1 MSLIRLFL
9 LLATTASLVA
19 ADNPFTKK
27 TASKG
32 EAKATAK
39 TEDKAAAPAEKAVP
53 RTELKALVAPGASLK
68 FDFPELTVDRHGAL
82 AACHVKLPA
91 GYEAGKKYPLVAWLG
106 GGEGGNNPS
115 GSFLPEG
122 DFILVGLPYPKG
134 ANNPAQANMVGDY
147 GKVWTYQRFML
158 DEIAKVIPNVDKSR
172 SIIAGFSN
180 GGHSID
186 GMLRLSSG
194 PKLTDY
200 FGIFI
205 FADGGGT
212 AYSSKGNLPNLAG
225 KFAYAC
231 WGGEKGSNKPATS
244 QLPKALKAKG
254 ATVVGSEMA
263 GVGHAFAE
271 SEHAKVAEWLE
282 KVALAAPAK
291 K

>member
-1 MSLIRLFL
+1 MSLVRLCL
-9 LLATTASLVA
+9 LLATATLAA
-19 ADNPFTKK
+19 ADKP
-27 TASKG
+27 
-32 EAKATAK
+32 EAK
-39 TEDKAAAPAEKAVP
+39 PAVVAVP
-53 RTELKALVAPGASLK
+53 RTELKAKVAPGASLK
-68 FDFPELTVDRHGAL
+68 FDFPELTVDRRGAL
-82 AACHVKLPA
+82 AACNVQLPA
-91 GYEAGKKYPLVAWLG
+91 GYDAAKKIPLVAWLA
-106 GGEGGNNPS
+106 GGEGGNMPS
-115 GSFLPEG
+115 KAFLPEG

-147 GKVWTYQRFML
+147 GKVWAYHRFML
-158 DEIAKVIPNVDKSR
+158 DEIAKVIPNIDKSR
-172 SIIAGFSN
+172 SVIAGFSN

-200 FGIFI
+200 FGIFV

-212 AYSSKGNLPNLAG
+212 AYSSKGNLPDLKG

-231 WGGEKGSNKPATS
+231 WGGEKGSNKPNTS

-263 GVGHAFAE
+263 GVGHAFADTE
-271 SEHAKVAEWLE
+271 YPKVAEWLE
-282 KVALAAPAK
+282 KVALAAPVAPTK

>member
-1 MSLIRLFL
+1 MNLARLFL
-9 LLATTASLVA
+9 LLLISGALIGADKPA
-19 ADNPFTKK
+19 AK
-27 TASKG
+27 
-32 EAKATAK
+32 
-39 TEDKAAAPAEKAVP
+39 KAAAKGDEKTVAPAEKAIP
-53 RTELKALVAPGASLK
+53 RTELKASVAPGASLK
-68 FDFPELTVDRHGAL
+68 FDFPELTVDRHGAM
-82 AACHVKLPA
+82 AACNVKLPA

-134 ANNPAQANMVGDY
+134 ANNPVQANMVGDFA
-147 GKVWTYQRFML
+147 KIWTYQRFML
-158 DEIAKVIPNVDKSR
+158 DEIAKVVPNIDKSH

-180 GGHSID
+180 GGHAID

-194 PKLTDY
+194 PKLTEY
-200 FGIFI
+200 FGVFI

-212 AYSSKGNLPNLAG
+212 TYTSKGSLADLKG

-231 WGGEKGSNKPATS
+231 WGSEKGSNKAATS

-271 SEHAKVAEWLE
+271 TEHPKVAEWLA
-282 KVALAAPAK
+282 KVALAPPAK

>member
-1 MSLIRLFL
+1 MNLARLFL
-9 LLATTASLVA
+9 LLAISGALLGANKLA
-19 ADNPFTKK
+19 AKIAAAKGDEK
-27 TASKG
+27 TV
-32 EAKATAK
+32 
-39 TEDKAAAPAEKAVP
+39 APAEKAVP
-53 RTELKALVAPGASLK
+53 RTELKAAVAPSASLK
-68 FDFPELTVDRHGAL
+68 FDFPELIVDRHGAM
-82 AACHVKLPA
+82 AACNVKLPA

-134 ANNPAQANMVGDY
+134 ANNPTQANMVGDY
-147 GKVWTYQRFML
+147 AKVWAYQRFML
-158 DEIAKVIPNVDKSR
+158 DEIAKVVPNIDKSH
-172 SIIAGFSN
+172 SIVAGFSN
-180 GGHSID
+180 GGHAID

-200 FGIFI
+200 FSVFI

-212 AYSSKGNLPNLAG
+212 AYTSKGNLPNLRD

-231 WGGEKGSNKPATS
+231 WGSEKGSNKPATS
-244 QLPKALKAKG
+244 LLPKALKSKG

-263 GVGHAFAE
+263 GVGHSFAAT
-271 SEHAKVAEWLE
+271 EHPKIAEWLS
-282 KVALAAPAK
+282 KVALVEPAK

>member
-1 MSLIRLFL
+1 MTLARLFL
-9 LLATTASLVA
+9 LLAISGVLVA
-19 ADNPFTKK
+19 ADKPSAKK
-27 TASKG
+27 TSTKG
-32 EAKATAK
+32 EEKATAP
-39 TEDKAAAPAEKAVP
+39 TEKAVP
-53 RTELKALVAPGASLK
+53 RTELKAQVAPGASLK

-82 AACHVKLPA
+82 AACHLTLPA
-91 GYEAGKKYPLVAWLG
+91 GYEAAKKYPLVVWLG
-106 GGEGGNNPS
+106 GGEGGNQPS
-115 GSFLPEG
+115 GAFLPAG

-147 GKVWTYQRFML
+147 AKVWTYQRFIL
-158 DEIAKVIPNVDKSR
+158 DEIAKVIPNIDKSH

-180 GGHSID
+180 GGHAID

-200 FGIFI
+200 FGVFI

-212 AYSSKGNLPNLAG
+212 VYSSKGNLPSLKG

-231 WGGEKGSNKPATS
+231 WGSEKGSNKLATS
-244 QLPKALKAKG
+244 QLPKALKSKG

-263 GVGHAFAE
+263 GTGHAFAVT
-271 SEHAKVAEWLE
+271 EHPKVAEWLTN
-282 KVALAAPAK
+282 VAFATPAK

>member
-1 MSLIRLFL
+1 MNLVRVLAL
-9 LLATTASLVA
+9 LVFAASLNG
-19 ADNPFTKK
+19 ADKPDKP
-27 TASKG
+27 
-32 EAKATAK
+32 EAK
-39 TEDKAAAPAEKAVP
+39 PAEKAVP
-53 RTELKALVAPGASLK
+53 RVELKAQVASGAALK
-68 FDFPELTVDRHGAL
+68 FDFPELTVDRHGAM
-82 AACHVKLPA
+82 AACNVKLPV

-147 GKVWTYQRFML
+147 AKVWAYQRFML
-158 DEIAKVIPNVDKSR
+158 DEIAKVVPNIDKSH

-180 GGHSID
+180 GGHAID

-194 PKLTDY
+194 PKLTEY
-200 FGIFI
+200 FGVFI

-212 AYSSKGNLPNLAG
+212 TYTSKGSLADLKG

-231 WGGEKGSNKPATS
+231 WGSEKGSNKPATS

-271 SEHAKVAEWLE
+271 TEHPKVAEWLA
-282 KVALAAPAK
+282 KVALAPPAK

>member
-1 MSLIRLFL
+1 MSLTRYFA
-9 LLATTASLVA
+9 LLACVASLVA
-19 ADNPFTKK
+19 ADKP
-27 TASKG
+27 
-32 EAKATAK
+32 E
-39 TEDKAAAPAEKAVP
+39 KAAVAPAEKPVS
-53 RTELKALVAPGASLK
+53 RTELKAQVAPGVTLK
-68 FDFPELTVDRHGAL
+68 FDFPELTVDRKGAP
-82 AACHVKLPA
+82 AACHLTLPA
-91 GYEAGKKYPLVAWLG
+91 NYDATKKVPLVVWLA
-106 GGEGGNNPS
+106 GGEGGNQPNK
-115 GSFLPEG
+115 SFLPEG
-122 DFILVGLPYPKG
+122 DFVIVGLPYPKG

-147 GKVWTYQRFML
+147 AKVWAYHRFML
-158 DEIAKVIPNVDKSR
+158 EEIAKVVPNLDRSR

-180 GGHSID
+180 GGHAID

-194 PKLTDY
+194 PKLTDF
-200 FGIFI
+200 FGIFL

-212 AYSSKGNLPNLAG
+212 AYSSKGNLPDLKG

-231 WGGEKGSNKPATS
+231 WGELKGSNKPATS

-271 SEHAKVAEWLE
+271 TEKPKVAEWLE

>member
-9 LLATTASLVA
+9 LLLVSGALIGAENPA
-19 ADNPFTKK
+19 AKK
-27 TASKG
+27 A
-32 EAKATAK
+32 AAK
-39 TEDKAAAPAEKAVP
+39 TEEKTVAPVEKAVP
-53 RTELKALVAPGASLK
+53 RTELKASVAPGASLK
-68 FDFPELTVDRHGAL
+68 FDFPELTVDRHGAM
-82 AACHVKLPA
+82 AACNVKLPA

-147 GKVWTYQRFML
+147 AKVWAYQRFML
-158 DEIAKVIPNVDKSR
+158 DEIAKVVPNIDKSH

-180 GGHSID
+180 GGHAID

-194 PKLTDY
+194 PKLTEY
-200 FGIFI
+200 FGVFI

-212 AYSSKGNLPNLAG
+212 TYTSKGSLADLKG

-231 WGGEKGSNKPATS
+231 WGSEKGSNKPATS

-254 ATVVGSEMA
+254 ATVLGSEMA

-271 SEHAKVAEWLE
+271 SEHPKVAEWLE
-282 KVALAAPAK
+282 KVALAPAAK

>member
-1 MSLIRLFL
+1 MHLTRLFL
-9 LLATTASLVA
+9 LVALCIGLQA
-19 ADNPFTKK
+19 ADKP
-27 TASKG
+27 
-32 EAKATAK
+32 EAK
-39 TEDKAAAPAEKAVP
+39 PAEQAIP
-53 RTELKALVAPGASLK
+53 RTELKALIAPGASLK
-68 FDFPELTVDRHGAL
+68 FDFPELTVDRKGAM
-82 AACHVKLPA
+82 AACNVKLPS

-147 GKVWTYQRFML
+147 AKVWAYQRFML
-158 DEIAKVIPNVDKSR
+158 DEIAKVVPNIDKSH

-180 GGHSID
+180 GGHAID

-194 PKLTDY
+194 PKLTEY
-200 FGIFI
+200 FGVFI

-212 AYSSKGNLPNLAG
+212 TYTSKGSLADLKG

-231 WGGEKGSNKPATS
+231 WGSEKGSNKPATS

-263 GVGHAFAE
+263 GVGHSFAE
-271 SEHAKVAEWLE
+271 TEHPKVAEWLA
-282 KVALAAPAK
+282 KVALAIPAK

>member
-1 MSLIRLFL
+1 MNLVRLCL
-9 LLATTASLVA
+9 LLAISLGLQA
-19 ADNPFTKK
+19 QD
-27 TASKG
+27 
-32 EAKATAK
+32 KATA
-39 TEDKAAAPAEKAVP
+39 TAVAKPIP
-53 RTELKALVAPGASLK
+53 RTELKAQVAPGASLK
-68 FDFPELTVDRHGAL
+68 FDFPELTVDRKGAL
-82 AACHVKLPA
+82 AACHLTLPA
-91 GYEAGKKYPLVAWLG
+91 GYEAAKKYPLVVWLG
-106 GGEGGNNPS
+106 GGEGGNTPS

-147 GKVWTYQRFML
+147 AKVWAYQRFML
-158 DEIAKVIPNVDKSR
+158 DEIARVIPNIDKSN

-180 GGHSID
+180 GGHAID

-212 AYSSKGNLPNLAG
+212 DYSSKGNLPNLKG

-231 WGGEKGSNKPATS
+231 WGGEKGSNKLATS
-244 QLPKALKAKG
+244 LLPKAFKTKG
-254 ATVVGSEMA
+254 ATVLGSEMT

-271 SEHAKVAEWLE
+271 TEHPKVAEWLA
-282 KVALAAPAK
+282 KVALAPAAK